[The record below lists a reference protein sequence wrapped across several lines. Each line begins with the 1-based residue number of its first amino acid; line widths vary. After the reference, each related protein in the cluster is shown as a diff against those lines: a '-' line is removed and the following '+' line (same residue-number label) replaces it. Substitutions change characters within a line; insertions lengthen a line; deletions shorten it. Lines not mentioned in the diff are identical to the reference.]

1 MTVIENALDLA
12 KKQRE
17 ARTQHE
23 APTRS
28 SLSSGSIVRE
38 PPPRASHVAV
48 PAHPRLDFSALPQVP
63 LNPRALH
70 ENRVLS
76 QGSVGHGAEIAYRML
91 RTRVMRIMR
100 NSNWTTLGIVASGA
114 GEGKTLTALNLAI
127 SIAAE
132 PGQHA
137 VLVDLDLRRPMVNRY
152 LGIPGDQF
160 PNLSDF
166 LEGVTNDVGPLLV
179 SPGIPQLGC
188 VMNSRPLERSS
199 DLLASARGHMLIDGL
214 KLQCPDALIV
224 FDLPPLL
231 ATDDA
236 LVVAPL
242 VDALLFVVAEG
253 GAKRDEVMAAR
264 QLVQEFNVIGTLL
277 NKSVEQDSRA
287 YYYY

>member
-1 MTVIENALDLA
+1 MTVIENALELA

-17 ARTQHE
+17 SRVHE
-23 APTRS
+23 APSRPGRS
-28 SLSSGSIVRE
+28 SGPL
-38 PPPRASHVAV
+38 PRDPAARATYVAAAS
-48 PAHPRLDFSALPQVP
+48 PSRLDFSGLPQIP
-63 LNPRALH
+63 LNPAKLH

-76 QGSVGHGAEIAYRML
+76 QVSVGNGAEIAYRML
-91 RTRVMRIMR
+91 RTRVMRLMR
-100 NSNWTTLGIVASGA
+100 NSNWNTLGLVAASI
-114 GEGKTLTALNLAI
+114 GEGKTLTAVNLAI
-127 SIAAE
+127 SVAAE

-160 PNLSDF
+160 TNLSDF
-166 LEGVTNDVGPLLV
+166 LEGTTDNVEKLGVCP
-179 SPGIPQLGC
+179 SIPQLAC

-199 DLLASARGHMLIDGL
+199 DLLASRGRMLIDGL
-214 KLQCPDALIV
+214 RLQYPEALIV

-236 LVVAPL
+236 LVVAPM

-253 GAKRDEVMAAR
+253 GTKRDEVTAAR

-277 NKSVEQDSRA
+277 NKSIEQDTRA
-287 YYYY
+287 YYY